1 MPVKTLLIYLHH
13 RLARAMPGYVTAG
26 SRLCIRTSRD
36 DSTSCR
42 LLFPTP
48 EKPLVP
54 PQAYACGCGAVL
66 RAISGTEAELTPHTH
81 TLRHSPPHHGGSPSR
96 GLHFPSTPPPRSLA
110 EVSRGLV
117 RGEAARPALGAAGE
131 ARLGLPAAPAAILA
145 PPQGAGRG
153 GEGRGRVRACVFR
166 AAVGKE
172 AAR

>member
-1 MPVKTLLIYLHH
+1 
-13 RLARAMPGYVTAG
+13 MPGYVTAG
-26 SRLCIRTSRD
+26 SRLCVRTSRD

-54 PQAYACGCGAVL
+54 PQAYACGCGAEF
-66 RAISGTEAELTPHTH
+66 RAISGTEAELTPPPPPK
-81 TLRHSPPHHGGSPSR
+81 LRHSPHIMAAPPAAGSPSP
-96 GLHFPSTPPPRSLA
+96 LHPPRSLA
-110 EVSRGLV
+110 EVSRDLV

-131 ARLGLPAAPAAILA
+131 VRLGLPAAPAAILA

-153 GEGRGRVRACVFR
+153 GEGRGRVRACVFK
-166 AAVGKE
+166 AAVEKE